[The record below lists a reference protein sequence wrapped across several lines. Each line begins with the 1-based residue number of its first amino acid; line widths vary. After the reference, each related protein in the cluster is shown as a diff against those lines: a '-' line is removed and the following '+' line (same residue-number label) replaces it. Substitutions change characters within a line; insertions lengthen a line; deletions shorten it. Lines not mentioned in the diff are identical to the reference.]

1 MWDKTI
7 TVFSSYYDR
16 ATKTDKYSRKILRN
30 TFVDQQ
36 STVATNQG
44 IENANRINV
53 YIKNYAGYI
62 EPKKYNGD
70 GWTLKEGD
78 KIVSEEVTK
87 DYTSMVELSKD
98 YVTYTITSIDFKD
111 YGSVPHFE
119 VGGR

>member
-7 TVFSSYYDR
+7 TVFSAYYDK
-16 ATKTDKYSRKILRN
+16 ATKTDKYSRKVLKH

-53 YIKNYAGYI
+53 YIKDYAGYI
-62 EPKKYNGD
+62 KPNLYVGD

-78 KIVSEEVTK
+78 KIVPEEITQ
-87 DYTSMVELSKD
+87 DYTSMVQLAKEHI
-98 YVTYTITSIDFKD
+98 TYTITSVDFKD

>member
-7 TVFSSYYDR
+7 TVFSSYYDK
-16 ATKTDKYSRKILRN
+16 ATKTDKYIRKVLNN

-44 IENANRINV
+44 IENANKINV
-53 YIKNYAGYI
+53 YIKDYAGYI
-62 EPKKYNGD
+62 KPNLYTGT

-78 KIVSEEVTK
+78 KIVPEQVIK
-87 DYTSMVELSKD
+87 DYSSMVQLAKEHT
-98 YVTYTITSIDFKD
+98 TYTITSVDFKD